1 VKRQPADQP
10 SIKKKRYY
18 TSKISKV
25 LQWIHTHTKAKRI
38 LQNVQASGAGSK
50 TLITLSA
57 MGFIS
62 ATNSENFSSEQPMA
76 TPSPIRARFVEGR
89 KDFINP

>member
-1 VKRQPADQP
+1 MC
-10 SIKKKRYY
+10 
-18 TSKISKV
+18 
-25 LQWIHTHTKAKRI
+25 THTKAKRI

-50 TLITLSA
+50 PLITLSA

-76 TPSPIRARFVEGR
+76 TPSPISAKFVEGR
-89 KDFINP
+89 KDFINPKVWAKYSLDVSEKKLLSR